1 MKQLLLLSLPC
12 LLMVGCV
19 RDMER
24 GIDTSTESC
33 GKIINSP
40 TNAIAGEI
48 MVKAVEGVEELSFDN
63 VSTVECSCE
72 PIFARGNNNRE
83 SLAESGLDRW
93 YMVRFDENCDLESMA
108 RTIAADS
115 RVAYVEYNKAL
126 ERRNEPELVEPS
138 MDIEATTRALD
149 DMPYNDPQLPYQWN
163 LMNDGFVG
171 ELSVIGADVNV
182 FDAWKYTTG
191 DSRIIVAVV
200 DNGIRVN
207 HPDLDGNMWVNE
219 IELNGVEGVDDD
231 ENGYIDDI
239 NGYNFCDDKGEIT
252 WKDHYDTAHATHVA
266 GIIAA
271 ETNNGRGVAGI
282 AGGSG
287 NNDGVRIM
295 SCQVFSSYNVAT
307 SAGFAN
313 AFIYAADN
321 GASVINNSWG
331 YEAKD
336 VASDSA
342 YLEKYSV
349 LQDAINYFEQY
360 GGNRDVID
368 GGIVVFAGGND
379 GKPLA
384 MYPAA
389 YKNVIGVAAFAPDFK
404 AANYTN
410 YGPGINVCAPGGDTF
425 YGEQYNVLSTT
436 LSGRGFGYMQGTS
449 MACPHVS
456 GVAALG
462 LSYAIQKGYK
472 LSARDYRNLIITST
486 QDIDKYQTG
495 YANIYDKEN
504 KEFDYVDMSRYAGA
518 LGTGYVDAHLLL
530 MQLDQ
535 IPCLYTS
542 AGSNE
547 PLALDN
553 LFSDAAHRLNFTEC
567 VVSQQCADDLGISE
581 APSFK
586 DGKLCIEC
594 SKPGTG
600 RIIIKAVIGAGS
612 VTEGM
617 EIEREVEL
625 VVRRSKAENGG
636 WL

>member
-1 MKQLLLLSLPC
+1 MKRLLLLSLPC
-12 LLMVGCV
+12 LLVVGCV
-19 RDMER
+19 RDMESH
-24 GIDTSTESC
+24 IDTSTESY
-33 GKIINSP
+33 GKIINTP
-40 TNAIAGEI
+40 TDAIAGEI
-48 MVKAVEGVEELSFDN
+48 LVKVQAGVEELNIERIGDIAC
-63 VSTVECSCE
+63 TCE
-72 PIFARGNNNRE
+72 PLFAMCDSNR
-83 SLAESGLDRW
+83 SNFASSGIDRW
-93 YMVRFDENCDLESMA
+93 YVVRFDSNSDIESVA
-108 RTIAADS
+108 RSIATDS
-115 RVAYVEYNKAL
+115 RIAYIEYNKPL
-126 ERRNEPELVEPS
+126 KRRNEPVLIEAD
-138 MDIEATTRALD
+138 MDIVGTTRAMD
-149 DMPYNDPQLPYQWN
+149 DMPFDDPQLPYQWN
-163 LMNDGFVG
+163 LMNDGWLG
-171 ELSVIGADVNV
+171 ERAVVGADINV

-219 IELNGVEGVDDD
+219 AEANGAEGVDDD
-231 ENGYIDDI
+231 GNGYIDDI

-252 WKDHYDTAHATHVA
+252 WKSHYDTAHATHVA

-295 SCQVFSSYNVAT
+295 SCQVFSSYNVANT
-307 SAGFAN
+307 AGFAN

-321 GASVINNSWG
+321 GASIINNSWG
-331 YEAKD
+331 YEASD
-336 VASDSA
+336 VATDNA

-349 LQDAINYFEQY
+349 LQDAIDYFEEN
-360 GGNRDVID
+360 GGNPDVID

-379 GKPLA
+379 GKPCA

-389 YKNVIGVAAFAPDFK
+389 FHDIIGVAAFAPDFL

-425 YGEQYNVLSTT
+425 YGEQYNIVSTT
-436 LSGRGFGYMQGTS
+436 LDGSGFGYMQGTS

-456 GVAALG
+456 GIAALG

-486 QDIDKYQTG
+486 QDIDKYQVG
-495 YANIYDKEN
+495 YALIYDKDN
-504 KEFDYVDMSRYAGA
+504 KEFDNVDMSRYAGA

-530 MQLDQ
+530 MQLDNV
-535 IPCLYTS
+535 PCLYTEVNS
-542 AGSNE
+542 DA

-567 VVSQQCADDLGISE
+567 VVPSSCADELGITE
-581 APSFK
+581 KPMF
-586 DGKLCIEC
+586 DGGKLRIKCT
-594 SKPGTG
+594 KPGTG
-600 RIIIKAVIGAGS
+600 RITVKAIIGAGS
-612 VTEGM
+612 VTQGM
-617 EIEREVEL
+617 EIEREFEL
-625 VVRRSKAENGG
+625 VVRRSKADNGG